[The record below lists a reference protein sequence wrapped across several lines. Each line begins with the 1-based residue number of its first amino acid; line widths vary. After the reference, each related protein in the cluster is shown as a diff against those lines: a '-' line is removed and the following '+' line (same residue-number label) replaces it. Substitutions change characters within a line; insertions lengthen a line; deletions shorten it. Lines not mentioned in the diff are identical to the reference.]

1 MGPRRAGCP
10 LGAGLFHLGLLV
22 LCKQHK
28 GQIPLKIPYQNY
40 TIIKIQF
47 NSEPTI
53 QSVPQIPKLAIKG
66 VRSNQ
71 GYEGS
76 RIPAAH
82 PGVRGEN
89 FSITLEYC

>member
-1 MGPRRAGCP
+1 M
-10 LGAGLFHLGLLV
+10 
-22 LCKQHK
+22 
-28 GQIPLKIPYQNY
+28 
-40 TIIKIQF
+40 
-47 NSEPTI
+47 
-53 QSVPQIPKLAIKG
+53 PQIPKLAIKG

-76 RIPAAH
+76 RISAAH